1 MTLLELVIVMAIL
14 GILFVLLL
22 RTYNWIS
29 TMVFRIQQ
37 EKEVGQEI
45 IQISQIVQNFSERNS
60 IDYSKYWVINDEWET
75 INLTTSQWI
84 TDVLYLTGQD
94 GEIALYT
101 SGSDCLDPAVEYVY
115 TESWYDCSLYMEL
128 WGITRELINT
138 KKILITKAMFKII
151 PFASEQQ
158 YIDTPGLCSWNYL
171 QCLNS
176 PWFWMMFTAYSTN
189 YGKQWATHVIVP
201 FQQFF

>member
-1 MTLLELVIVMAIL
+1 MKKKWMTLLELLIVMAIL

-37 EKEVGQEI
+37 EKEVAQEI
-45 IQISQIVQNFSERNS
+45 MQISQVVQNFSERNS
-60 IDYSKYWVINDEWET
+60 IDYQKYSWANLVET
-75 INLTTSQWI
+75 QGI

-101 SGSDCLDPAVEYVY
+101 TGDCINPAVDYVY
-115 TESWYDCSLYMEL
+115 SESWYNCSLFIEV
-128 WGITRELINT
+128 WGKTRELINT
-138 KKILITKAMFKII
+138 KKILLTKAVFKII

-158 YIDTPGLCSWNYL
+158 YIDTAGLCEWNYL
-171 QCLNS
+171 QCLNA
-176 PWFWMMFTAYSTN
+176 PGFWMIFTAYSTN
-189 YGKQWATHVIVP
+189 YGKQWATHISVP
-201 FQQFF
+201 FHQFF